1 MAVRAFHTLPSFL
14 ESGARTLG
22 LTGLLIGWLLVF
34 SPLLDGGTTHQAVLV
49 IRLTILLLLAWCLV
63 QGLRAGTIDWP
74 SIPLGLPV
82 AAYLALAVLSTIR
95 SPYTHQSLQWLIV
108 LLGYALLL
116 YLLVSHLRTWN
127 HAVQLLGLL
136 LAMALV
142 QSGLALLQHH
152 GFKASRPTGTFFNP
166 NFLAGYLVAAW
177 AIVLGWMCHHPL
189 VTRGAGAGQNT
200 GPAARFGSARA
211 WCLAAIGLA
220 LFLAAIMETASR
232 GGLLALLVATGFVAA
247 VRFGLKGL
255 AALCLALLT
264 VAMLSTP
271 LRERMAA
278 EHAIN
283 PVTYARLDIWRISL
297 HAMWD
302 HPLGIGLGL
311 YQYVYPRYAFP
322 VEGQIARYGK
332 VAQTSHS
339 EYLQMGIELG
349 WLSLMVFAWG
359 VFLVGREVRR
369 VLRADL
375 HWWQRGLVV
384 GVAAA
389 LVGILAHAAVD
400 ANLHEPALAIVLTLA
415 VALLLSVQR
424 MGLDD
429 GSPVQTIPLRSPAW
443 GWAGLALVA
452 GAAWLVLRMGLA
464 WTSYEAGSRALEQ
477 GDVPAAV
484 DAYQQALQRDAGAAL
499 YHSALAAA
507 YFREFERTGGV
518 PAAQVA
524 AGEIR
529 KAMDLNPLDGR
540 LPGLLGRVYGA
551 LALRA
556 PASPQAAEW
565 RRAALAAYESA
576 AGLEP
581 YAPFY
586 RLELARLHLELGERE
601 KAETAVRTAVEMEPN
616 FLPGR
621 EWLAR
626 FYLHNGQRGA
636 AEAEYREIQERLQ
649 RYAHWA
655 KDPVEARFLK
665 VDAAALAVS
674 FAERKS
680 PT

>member
-22 LTGLLIGWLLVF
+22 PAGLLIGWLLVF
-34 SPLLDGGTTHQAVLV
+34 SPLLAGGTTHQAVLI
-49 IRLTILLLLAWCLV
+49 IRLTILLLLAVFLL
-63 QGLRAGTIDWP
+63 QGLRTGMISWP
-74 SIPLGLPV
+74 SIPLDLPV
-82 AAYLALAVLSTIR
+82 AAYLVLAVLSTAW

-127 HAVQLLGLL
+127 HAVQLLGLF
-136 LAMALV
+136 LAMAVL

-152 GFKASRPTGTFFNP
+152 AFNALRPTGTFFNP

-177 AIVLGWMCHHPL
+177 AIVLGWMCHHP
-189 VTRGAGAGQNT
+189 VVAREAGADRGAGPQASLAGS
-200 GPAARFGSARA
+200 GRA
-211 WCLAAIGLA
+211 WSLAVVCLA

-232 GGLLALLVATGFVAA
+232 GGVLALLVATGFVAVA
-247 VRFGLKGL
+247 RFKRRGL
-255 AALCLALLT
+255 AVLCLALLALT
-264 VAMLSTP
+264 TLATP
-271 LRERMAA
+271 LRERVTA
-278 EHAIN
+278 EHAVN

-297 HAMWD
+297 EAMWD
-302 HPLGIGLGL
+302 HPLGVGLGV
-311 YQYVYPRYAFP
+311 YQYIYPRYAFP

-339 EYLQMGIELG
+339 EYLQMGTELG
-349 WLSLMVFAWG
+349 WLSITVFAWG
-359 VFLVGREVRR
+359 VVLAGREVRR
-369 VLRADL
+369 ALRADFP
-375 HWWQRGLVV
+375 WWQRGLVV
-384 GVAAA
+384 GLAAA
-389 LVGILAHAAVD
+389 LLGILVHAAVD
-400 ANLHEPALAIVLTLA
+400 ANLHEPAVAIVLTLV
-415 VALLLSVQR
+415 VALLVSVKR
-424 MGLDD
+424 MEGHP
-429 GSPVQTIPLRSPAW
+429 GRTIPLRSPAW
-443 GWAGLALVA
+443 GWGGLAVIA
-452 GAAWLVLRMGLA
+452 GAAWLVLRMGLG
-464 WTSYEAGSRALEQ
+464 WTSYEEGSRALEQ

-484 DAYQQALQRDAGAAL
+484 EAYLQALQWDSGVAL

-507 YFREFERTGGV
+507 YFREFERSGGLA
-518 PAAQVA
+518 AAQVA
-524 AGEIR
+524 AREIR

-540 LPGLLGRVYGA
+540 LAGLLGHVYGT

-576 AGLEP
+576 ASLEP
-581 YAPFY
+581 HVPFH
-586 RLELARLHLELGERE
+586 RLELGRLYLALGERE
-601 KAETAVRTAVEMEPN
+601 KAEAAVRAAVEMEPN

-626 FYLHNGQRGA
+626 SYLTSGRHEA

-649 RYAHWA
+649 RYAQWA
-655 KDPVEARFLK
+655 KDPVEERFLK

-674 FAERKS
+674 IAQWKS